1 MNANLTNETLDAIL
15 EAHVE
20 WVVSDHRNG
29 RQANLSACQLQ
40 DVDLAGRNLSY
51 VSLKGADLAGKD
63 LSRTVLDRADLTGA
77 NLTGAKLTGA
87 KCRSTKLQNA
97 ILDRIEATQADF
109 FGANLS
115 GMQAKGADF
124 EKCNFSYAI
133 LNDAR
138 IIGSAAVSANFQY
151 AKLMHT
157 AIQSSNLLC
166 ADFFHADFQ
175 KAVLEKNHLQDTIFQ
190 RSTVTDCRLTQNDFS
205 HSDFEYSD
213 FSGSSLATNRLVSA
227 KTFGMQGDLLVPG
240 YAFDRDRNTM
250 TYNVDRDELSHPDL
264 RQPVSLDAFL
274 KTSIYQK
281 NAMLHI
287 PVDCFRG
294 TAEYLL
300 WKRNLKNVLK
310 AYRTKDCMIAASQKK
325 RRVSDSPETRRALHF
340 LETDDRDGAIRF
352 LRKFKEQYPAA
363 DFKKP
368 GCELQ
373 AVFQQELRHA
383 AMHSATR

>member
-1 MNANLTNETLDAIL
+1 MNQNLTNQELDAIL

-29 RQANLSACQLQ
+29 QQADLSACRLQ
-40 DVDLAGRNLSY
+40 DVELAGRNLSY
-51 VSLKGADLAGKD
+51 VSLQGADLSGKD

-87 KCRSTKLQNA
+87 KCRSTKLQDAN
-97 ILDRIEATQADF
+97 LDRIEATQADF

-115 GMQAKGADF
+115 GMQARGADF
-124 EKCNFSYAI
+124 EKSNFSYAI
-133 LNDAR
+133 LSDAR
-138 IIGSAAVSANFQY
+138 LLESSAVSANFQY
-151 AKLMHT
+151 AKLAHT
-157 AIQSSNLLC
+157 TIQDSNLLC
-166 ADFFHADFQ
+166 ADFFHATIQD
-175 KAVLEKNHLQDTIFQ
+175 ALLEKNRLQDTIFQ
-190 RSTVTDCRLTQNDFS
+190 RTTVTDCRLTQNDFS
-205 HSDFEYSD
+205 RSNLEYSD
-213 FSGSSLATNRLVSA
+213 FRNSSLASNRLVST

-250 TYNVDRDELSHPDL
+250 TYNIDRDELSHPDL
-264 RQPVSLDAFL
+264 RQPVSLDAFM
-274 KTSIYQK
+274 KTSVYQK
-281 NAMLHI
+281 TPMLHI

-310 AYRTKDCMIAASQKK
+310 AYRTKDRMTAAVQKK
-325 RRVSDSPETRRALHF
+325 TRISDSPETKRALHL

-352 LRKFKEQYPAA
+352 LRKFKEQYPTA

-368 GCELQ
+368 GCNLQ
-373 AVFQQELRHA
+373 AAFQKEVHPKT
-383 AMHSATR
+383 SSTR

>member
-1 MNANLTNETLDAIL
+1 MNQNLTNQELDAIL

-29 RQANLSACQLQ
+29 QQADLSACRLQ
-40 DVDLAGRNLSY
+40 DVELAGRNLSY
-51 VSLKGADLAGKD
+51 VSLQGADLSGKD

-87 KCRSTKLQNA
+87 KCRSTKLQDAN
-97 ILDRIEATQADF
+97 LDRIEATQADF

-115 GMQAKGADF
+115 GMQARGADF

-133 LNDAR
+133 LSDAR
-138 IIGSAAVSANFQY
+138 LLESSAVSANFQY
-151 AKLMHT
+151 AKLAHT
-157 AIQSSNLLC
+157 TIQDSNLLC
-166 ADFFHADFQ
+166 ADFFHATIQD
-175 KAVLEKNHLQDTIFQ
+175 ALLEKNRLQDTIFQ
-190 RSTVTDCRLTQNDFS
+190 RTTVTDCRLTQNDFS
-205 HSDFEYSD
+205 RSNLEYSD
-213 FSGSSLATNRLVSA
+213 FRNSSLASNRLVST

-250 TYNVDRDELSHPDL
+250 TYNIDRDELSHPDL
-264 RQPVSLDAFL
+264 RQPVSLDAFM
-274 KTSIYQK
+274 KTSVYQK
-281 NAMLHI
+281 NPMLHI

-310 AYRTKDCMIAASQKK
+310 AYRTKDRMTAAVQKK
-325 RRVSDSPETRRALHF
+325 TRISDSPETKRALHL

-352 LRKFKEQYPAA
+352 LRKFKEQYPTA
-363 DFKKP
+363 DLKKP
-368 GCELQ
+368 GCNLQ
-373 AVFQQELRHA
+373 AAFQKEVHPKT
-383 AMHSATR
+383 SSTR